1 MPGNWKA
8 NEGSSLDSTCCPGP
22 CSARAALSL
31 GSRRGGAREREKP
44 CEQKGLLTNRGPSS
58 PHAPGLGSDRPGTSS
73 RHGCG
78 EEEEASRSSP
88 GWQGSPTGPG
98 QSQGRARGEWTCG
111 QRWREEIS
119 QRKMPLS
126 YGRRPRAPSTPRVTQ
141 SSLTSRASG
150 PAPLP
155 VLTAACQKM
164 PGKVQPHKEEAAL
177 FQVVVRGHSTTGRA

>member
-8 NEGSSLDSTCCPGP
+8 NKGSALDSTCCPGP
-22 CSARAALSL
+22 CSARAA
-31 GSRRGGAREREKP
+31 GEAGPVRGRNHVNRRVSSPTQGPAAPTHRAWAQTG
-44 CEQKGLLTNRGPSS
+44 RGP
-58 PHAPGLGSDRPGTSS
+58 PHGTAAVRKRRPPDPALAG
-73 RHGCG
+73 R
-78 EEEEASRSSP
+78 ALPRAR
-88 GWQGSPTGPG
+88 
-98 QSQGRARGEWTCG
+98 GRARAGLG
-111 QRWREEIS
+111 ASGRAGSGGGKEIS

-126 YGRRPRAPSTPRVTQ
+126 YGRRPRAPSAPRVTQ